1 MNGRIANMT
10 PLPHRLFGRRYFRTL
25 VVGGC
30 CLMSFALLGAVRLKT
45 TLRPDPLLA
54 IDVPPATVILTEPEP
69 APVEMLANYTEPA
82 ERTLISAPVAPA
94 ASIERQV
101 PATPSLA
108 APVVVAPQRMLV
120 TPKVRTMLMEV
131 TAYCACKKC
140 CGPRAQGI
148 TASGKR
154 VNFNGGRFVAA
165 DPKVL
170 KFHTKLLIPGYANG
184 QPVQVID
191 KGGAIK
197 GNKLDVFFASHQEA
211 RLWGRQ
217 KLLVTVMED

>member
-1 MNGRIANMT
+1 
-10 PLPHRLFGRRYFRTL
+10 
-25 VVGGC
+25 
-30 CLMSFALLGAVRLKT
+30 
-45 TLRPDPLLA
+45 
-54 IDVPPATVILTEPEP
+54 
-69 APVEMLANYTEPA
+69 MLANYTEPA

-197 GNKLDVFFASHQEA
+197 GNKLDVFFASHEVA
-211 RLWGRQ
+211 RQWGRQ
-217 KLLVTVMED
+217 KLTVTVIED